1 MDPFATPAELA
12 TYLQSATQAEADAGS
27 GDVLDT
33 GVATQALAAA
43 SGAIRAA
50 CGWSV
55 TQETVS
61 GTLSWHAGGCV
72 FLPTLLLTAVS
83 ISVAG
88 VPLTD
93 GVDFTWSRN
102 GVVSQFGG
110 VGYGWGRR
118 WLGVST
124 ITYTH
129 GYETAPEEL
138 KAVCLE
144 QAAQRVLN
152 PERMVSRSIGGVTD
166 TYAAT
171 LLASD
176 LSKEPR
182 LAPFMLPAVG

>member
-50 CGWSV
+50 CGWSIS
-55 TQETVS
+55 QETVTGTVTWAS
-61 GTLSWHAGGCV
+61 GSCV
-72 FLPTLLLTAVS
+72 FLPTLYLTAVAITVGGS
-83 ISVAG
+83 ALV
-88 VPLTD
+88 D
-93 GVDFTWSRN
+93 GADFTWQRN
-102 GVVSQFGG
+102 GLL
-110 VGYGWGRR
+110 RR
-118 WLGVST
+118 SALTRYWLGSAA

-129 GYETAPEEL
+129 GYATPPDAV

-144 QAAQRVLN
+144 RAAQQVIN
-152 PERMVSRSIGGVTD
+152 PLQMASSTVGGVVD
-166 TYAAT
+166 VYRRASEGGELAA
-171 LLASD
+171 D
-176 LSKEPR
+176 PR